1 MKRSAYPERA
11 NWRGKAAEAGFGF
24 HEMYGEPYWLDDA
37 AYVFSMEEI
46 ERDIEA
52 AAEVLHEMCM
62 DIMPDIVASEEALTK
77 LAIPSSQHDLVRR
90 SWEDGDRHLYGRFDF
105 AYTGAGPAK
114 LLEYNADTPTS
125 IFEAAWFQ
133 HNWMIDQIEAGV
145 LPEDTDQFN
154 WLQESLV
161 EAFAR
166 FAPDRIFHFAC
177 WMANEEDRGTSTYLM
192 DCAIQ
197 AGHKTEMIDIRD
209 IGVDDQGRLTDTS
222 DRTIDRCFKLYP
234 WEDMFTEPFAAHLR
248 PGLFVEPAWK
258 AVLSNKAIL
267 PLLWDRHRGH
277 PNLLPSY
284 FTDDPRA
291 SDLGDHV
298 TKPFFSRE
306 GQNVVLVESGQ
317 AVEVAEGEYSE
328 GPRIAQ
334 GYAPLFETQGRHA
347 VLGAWMIGDR
357 AAGLGMREDG
367 SRITKDMSRFVPHII
382 LE

>member
-1 MKRSAYPERA
+1 
-11 NWRGKAAEAGFGF
+11 
-24 HEMYGEPYWLDDA
+24 MYGEPYWLDDA

-46 ERDIEA
+46 EDDIEA

-62 DIMPDIVASEEALTK
+62 DIVPDIVASEEALTR
-77 LAIPSSQHDLVRR
+77 LAIPAAHHDLVRR
-90 SWEDGDRHLYGRFDF
+90 SWEEGDPHIYGRFDF
-105 AYTGAGPAK
+105 AYNGEGPAK

-145 LPEDTDQFN
+145 LPDDTDQFN

-161 EAFAR
+161 EAFAS
-166 FAPDRIFHFAC
+166 FPADRIFHFAC
-177 WMANEEDRGTSTYLM
+177 WTQNEEDRGTSTYLM

-197 AGHKTEMIDIRD
+197 AGHRTEMIDIRK
-209 IGVDDQGRLTDTS
+209 IGVDRHGRLTDLS

-234 WEDMFTEPFAAHLR
+234 WEDMFAELFAEHLH

-267 PLLWDRHRGH
+267 PMLWEKHRGH

-284 FTDDPRA
+284 FADDPRSA
-291 SDLGDHV
+291 ELGDHV

-306 GQNVVLVESGQ
+306 GQNVELVEGGRR
-317 AVEVAEGEYSE
+317 AEVAFGDYGDS
-328 GPRIAQ
+328 PRVAQ
-334 GYAPLFETQGRHA
+334 AYAPLFEAGGRHA
-347 VLGAWMIGDR
+347 VLGAWVIGDR

-382 LE
+382 LD